1 MALGA
6 ELLPLLPGLLIVDPI
21 QTILLVEDDPVL
33 SESIAEL
40 LMDAGY
46 AVATAP
52 HGAAALDYL
61 QSNEAPHLILLDL
74 MMPVLDG
81 FAFRRAQ
88 LRNRAFARIPVIV
101 LSAIWRNDQVCSIGA
116 ADWFTKPADID
127 SLLQAIARNS
137 RSTTLSGP
145 WNSEGPGSSFTRN

>member
-1 MALGA
+1 M
-6 ELLPLLPGLLIVDPI
+6 DPT
-21 QTILLVEDDPVL
+21 QTILLVEDDPAL

-40 LMDAGY
+40 LADAGY
-46 AVATAP
+46 VVATAP

-61 QSNEAPHLILLDL
+61 HTNAAPHLILLDL

-88 LRNRAFARIPVIV
+88 LRNRTFARIPVIV
-101 LSAIWRNDQVCSIGA
+101 LSAIWRNEQVCSIGA

-127 SLLQAIARNS
+127 SLLEAIARFS
-137 RSTTLSGP
+137 RASVLSGP
-145 WNSEGPGSSFTRN
+145 WDTEGTSTLSVIQN

>member
-1 MALGA
+1 M
-6 ELLPLLPGLLIVDPI
+6 DPT
-21 QTILLVEDDPVL
+21 QTILLVEDDPIL
-33 SESIAEL
+33 SESISEL
-40 LMDAGY
+40 LADAGY
-46 AVATAP
+46 LVATAP

-61 QSNEAPHLILLDL
+61 HTNAAPHLILLDL

-101 LSAIWRNDQVCSIGA
+101 LSAIWRNEQICSIGA

-127 SLLQAIARNS
+127 ALLQAIASFS
-137 RSTTLSGP
+137 RSSVLTGP
-145 WNSEGPGSSFTRN
+145 WDTESGSNLSALQN

>member
-1 MALGA
+1 
-6 ELLPLLPGLLIVDPI
+6 VDPT

-46 AVATAP
+46 LVATAP

-61 QSNEAPHLILLDL
+61 QSNAAPHLILLDL

-88 LRNRAFARIPVIV
+88 LRNRAYARIPVIV
-101 LSAIWRNDQVCSIGA
+101 LSAIWRNEQVCSIGA

-127 SLLQAIARNS
+127 ALLRAIARFS
-137 RSTTLSGP
+137 RASSVSGP
-145 WNSEGPGSSFTRN
+145 WDTEGSSTAAISQN